1 MKTNRTA
8 LKALLVAGMV
18 GTMTHMV
25 PMAHALTP
33 AQISQLS
40 GTTATALSA
49 AAATIV
55 NAGISADDKK
65 RLAKE
70 VAAYV
75 AATKTSA
82 VAAQVIKAILPLVP
96 ANAAQEILLAALT
109 ANSGIAAD
117 LKAVLPPAQAIIVD
131 DLVKLLPPAIPPAI
145 TANNVGVVT
154 PTAK

>member
-1 MKTNRTA
+1 M
-8 LKALLVAGMV
+8 KALLVAGMV
-18 GTMTHMV
+18 GAMTHMV

-55 NAGISADDKK
+55 NAGISAADKK

-96 ANAAQEILLAALT
+96 SVEALEIITAAVT
-109 ANSGIAAD
+109 ANGGIVAD
-117 LKAVLPPAQAIIVD
+117 LKAVLPAGQVALVDVAVALVGSAGGLPA
-131 DLVKLLPPAIPPAI
+131 
-145 TANNVGVVT
+145 ANANTVGVVT